1 MAKRSSVT
9 CVKPSDPPFL
19 KKLKERVGYKESPSV
34 DTKREHRP
42 VEDAD
47 PDLDDEKPVVVVLKA
62 GDLTAEEAE
71 MLSQR
76 QASVVTHY
84 VEETIMEC
92 YTSSSTTPG
101 THPAPQVD
109 ALTVSTGPASPAPVL
124 LAATTSDGASEGI
137 MEHEDNEA
145 LDWDTVHYRR
155 YTM

>member
-76 QASVVTHY
+76 Q
-84 VEETIMEC
+84 
-92 YTSSSTTPG
+92 
-101 THPAPQVD
+101 
-109 ALTVSTGPASPAPVL
+109 VSDDGPADGKIMFKKPTKRKDASTPTDGQVKRLKEVDQSRRQQVNSVRDSRL
-124 LAATTSDGASEGI
+124 LSFGDD
-137 MEHEDNEA
+137 EDEC
-145 LDWDTVHYRR
+145 
-155 YTM
+155 

>member
-76 QASVVTHY
+76 Q
-84 VEETIMEC
+84 
-92 YTSSSTTPG
+92 
-101 THPAPQVD
+101 
-109 ALTVSTGPASPAPVL
+109 VSDNGPADGKIMFKKPTKRKDASTPTDGQVKRLKEVDQSRRQQVNSIRDSRL
-124 LAATTSDGASEGI
+124 LSFGDD
-137 MEHEDNEA
+137 EDEC
-145 LDWDTVHYRR
+145 
-155 YTM
+155 